1 MRFVPV
7 LTIAGSDC
15 SGGAGI
21 QADLKAFTALGTY
34 GMSVLTALT
43 AQNTTAVRDILV
55 VPSDFVRLQLEMVFA
70 DIRPKAVKTGML
82 AEEGI
87 IRVVH
92 TFLVKEAPDMPWVVD
107 PVMVAA
113 SGARLLSEGAEAA
126 LQTFCAEA
134 YVVTPNLH
142 EAALLAKE
150 SVPTSDKAF
159 FLLGE
164 RLSRKYPRP
173 YWLLKGGH
181 ASWEPST
188 VTTLFF
194 KEGQLIQRF
203 TQSRLRLERP
213 PHGTGCTLAS
223 ALAARLAQGE
233 NPVSAALTALDF
245 VHRALSKTDLSLGKA
260 AIVLNPHAAG

>member
-21 QADLKAFTALGTY
+21 QADLKAFTALGSY
-34 GMSVLTALT
+34 GMSVITALT
-43 AQNTTAVRDILV
+43 AQNTAEVRGIIV
-55 VPSDFVRLQLEMVFA
+55 MPPDFVRLQLEMVFA

-87 IRVVH
+87 IREVR
-92 TFLVKEAPDMPWVVD
+92 TFLAKEAQDIPWVID

-113 SGARLLSEGAEAA
+113 SGARLLSEGAEEA
-126 LQTFCAEA
+126 LREFCAEA

-142 EAALLAKE
+142 EAALLAE
-150 SVPTSDKAF
+150 APLPTSEKAF

-164 RLSRKYPRP
+164 ALSRKYPHP

-181 ASWEPST
+181 ANWEPST
-188 VTTLFF
+188 VTTLLF
-194 KEGQLIQRF
+194 KEGQLVQRF

-223 ALAARLAQGE
+223 ALAARLAQGD
-233 NPVSAALTALDF
+233 NPITAALTALDF
-245 VHRALSKTDLSLGKA
+245 VHRALSNTDTSLGKA
-260 AIVLNPHAAG
+260 AIVLNPHAAA